1 MKFLMAI
8 LLTTS
13 FGCSTLD
20 QSIRLGGTIGTLAGG
35 LGTYAVQSSSGT
47 TAPPENVG
55 VGASVGLALGL
66 VIAYFTHQGIAKERD
81 QMILKNRVDHGDL
94 PPTPFIFPNTKGR

>member
-1 MKFLMAI
+1 MKI
-8 LLTTS
+8 LLALMLTFTV
-13 FGCSTLD
+13 GCSTLD
-20 QSIRLGGTIGTLAGG
+20 QSIRLGGTMGSLAGG
-35 LGTYAVQSSSGT
+35 LGTYAVQSSSGV

-66 VIAYFTHQGIAKERD
+66 VIAYFTHQGIAKERE